1 MLMKSIKNRLR
12 QWPLLVTLWR
22 SIRYTESRL
31 RKRLFKPHPERLY
44 DLDLREGRSELLTKR
59 ALLSY
64 IVHPFSI
71 PRDDP
76 RFLRHTNIS
85 HSKEIVRILNQLGY
99 IVDVVDYRDTGFL
112 PRKRYDLFIGHGGI
126 NFERI
131 AQRLPDSAAKI
142 YFSTGCYWK
151 FHNEQE
157 LARFAAL
164 RERRGVDLPPDRLIR
179 NSEEGALLA
188 ADGIIGVGNGFTRQ
202 TYAAFSPVIM
212 LNSTV
217 LVDDMDEGHDKEFD
231 EGKANFLYF
240 AGAGPVHKGLDLL
253 LEAFVGLDQH
263 LWICSGIDQR
273 FAEVYSDE
281 LHNCSN
287 VHLIG
292 WIQPRSGRFY
302 ELMNTC
308 NWVILP
314 SCSEG
319 QAHSVV
325 ECMNQGL
332 IPLVSRACG
341 VDVDNYGVI
350 VDPCTIE
357 EISTVVS
364 MLASYS
370 AAQCREMSVRA
381 RKAAASDF
389 SESAFADDMTNAIQH
404 IIAQRAS
411 QELASRKARPS
422 QGLTARPFSVDEDG
436 NVLTGREAAMQVQ
449 AKNDMR
455 YLQRE
460 QGVIEIDMDR
470 WTEAQ
475 RYERRTWMEGAGL
488 NAREDRNTEHEE
500 HFENYAAIQGRYFGN
515 AIEIGCGPFTN
526 MIRIL
531 KHVRCG
537 KVTLL
542 DPLIEHYLSH
552 PHCTYKR
559 KRLGGW
565 FGNRV
570 QTVGEPIESSSSHE
584 VYDLVVVINVLEH
597 CFSVAQF
604 CERLISLTAPNGIL
618 VFHDK
623 LIPASVLQSFV
634 RNIYDAGHPLRVADS
649 LILEFLSANYGEIF
663 RKYVPIPSAVGTFD
677 SVYFI
682 GQKRM

>member
-1 MLMKSIKNRLR
+1 MAMKGIKNRLR
-12 QWPLLVTLWR
+12 HRPLLVTLWR
-22 SIRYTESRL
+22 SFRALGSRV
-31 RKRLFKPHPERLY
+31 RERLFKEHPGRLY
-44 DLDLREGRSELLTKR
+44 DLDLRQGGSQPLTKR

-71 PRDDP
+71 PRHDP
-76 RFLRHTNIS
+76 RFLRHINIW
-85 HSKEIVRILNQLGY
+85 HAQEIVRILNQLAY
-99 IVDVVDYRDTGFL
+99 IVDVVDYRDTSFV
-112 PRKRYDLFIGHGGI
+112 PRKRYDLFVGHGGI

-131 AQRLPDSAAKI
+131 AQRLPDGATKI

-151 FHNEQE
+151 FHNGQE
-157 LARFAAL
+157 LSRFAAL
-164 RERRGVDLPPDRLIR
+164 RERRRVDLPPDRLIK

-188 ADGIIGVGNGFTRQ
+188 ADGVIGFGNGFTRQ

-212 LNSTV
+212 LNSTS
-217 LVDDMDEGHDKEFD
+217 LFDDMDERHDKDFD

-253 LEAFVGLDQH
+253 LETFVGLDQH

-273 FAEVYSDE
+273 FAQVYSDE
-281 LHNCSN
+281 LHNRSN
-287 VHLIG
+287 VHLVG
-292 WIQPRSGRFY
+292 WVQPRSARFC
-302 ELMNTC
+302 ELMDSC

-332 IPLVSRACG
+332 IPVVSRACG
-341 VDVDNYGVI
+341 LDVEDYGV
-350 VDPCTIE
+350 VLDPCTIE

-364 MLASYS
+364 MLSSYS

-389 SESAFADDMTNAIQH
+389 SESKFANNMTKAIQYM
-404 IIAQRAS
+404 IAQRAS
-411 QELASRKARPS
+411 QELASPKPRPS
-422 QGLTARPFSVDEDG
+422 QALTTHPWSVDEDG
-436 NVLTGREAAMQVQ
+436 NVLTGREAAMQLQ

-460 QGVIEIDMDR
+460 QGIVEIDMDR
-470 WTEAQ
+470 WKEAQ
-475 RYERRTWMEGAGL
+475 RYERRAWMEGAGL

-531 KHVRCG
+531 EHVRCG

-542 DPLIEHYLSH
+542 DPLVEHYLSH

-570 QTVGEPIESSSSHE
+570 QTVGEPIESFSSHE

-623 LIPASVLQSFV
+623 LIPASVLKSFV

-649 LILEFLSANYGEIF
+649 LILEFLSANYGQIF
-663 RKYVPIPSAVGTFD
+663 RKYVPIPSAVGAFD